1 MIALALTILLS
12 TDTIATSS
20 HTIDEVVVV
29 SAAGEG
35 RKRSAKGQVASI
47 DEHLAELSH
56 VNLVRR
62 GSYAWEPV
70 VNNMQT
76 ERVST
81 TIDGMKIFYACTD
94 KMDPVTSYVES
105 SNLQSILLNS
115 GLNGNPQSTGNIGG
129 SLDLKLKKVGFSPLP
144 TSPKGEESHP
154 VGSSPL
160 GGIRGGLSSGY
171 ETNGHLQ
178 VYGADASF
186 STQRFYTNGGV
197 FYRHADNYKEGGGR
211 RVEFSQ
217 FRKVNVFAN
226 AGVRLSPLPTSPK
239 REESFTSPSLPTS
252 PKGEE
257 SHSVGSS
264 PLGGIRGGLD
274 ILEGTFIFDRATDVG
289 YPALNMD
296 VAKAEAFITSLAY
309 KHQWLGGFLNSWE
322 TKAYYNHITHV
333 MDDTKRPDVEIHM
346 DMPGKSWTSGLYSL
360 LSASNER
367 HDVQANYDLYY
378 NRLFADMT
386 MYPGGAAPM
395 YMVTWPDVGTLNT
408 GLALTDLMSLTNRQ
422 SLKVSAKLAWQTQR
436 LNNEEGYH
444 ALEVFFPGMKQSYHQ
459 LTGRV
464 ALNYQLSD
472 LNSQFNFGVGWG
484 SRAPTVTEAY
494 GYYLNNTFDQYDYIG
509 NPRLKNESAIE
520 LNGAYKL
527 SIPHSQISIGL
538 DANAFF
544 FNNYIIG
551 QFENRLSPMTVDA
564 EGVKVYGNL
573 DHATIVNTSFTA
585 EWKPLHWLA
594 WNTRLSYA
602 IGRDDKGDPLPL
614 ISPFAYTSNFTFV
627 YKRLQG
633 KVELRGNGKQVN
645 YGKKYGETVTPAWV
659 IGNIS
664 GEYTLSIHKY
674 ALTLRVGVE
683 NIADKRY
690 TTYSDWCDI
699 PQKGRNLYTNLSVQL

>member
-1 MIALALTILLS
+1 MIALALTILLA

-29 SAAGEG
+29 AAAGEG
-35 RKRSAKGQVASI
+35 RKRSAKGKVASI

-76 ERVST
+76 ERVTT

-129 SLDLKLKKVGFSPLP
+129 SLDLKLRKAGFNADPF
-144 TSPKGEESHP
+144 H
-154 VGSSPL
+154 VNADV
-160 GGIRGGLSSGY
+160 GY

-211 RVEFSQ
+211 KVEFSQ
-217 FRKVNVFAN
+217 FQKVNAFAN
-226 AGVRLSPLPTSPK
+226 AGVRLSP
-239 REESFTSPSLPTS
+239 LPTS

-309 KHQWLGGFLNSWE
+309 KHQWLGGFFNSWE

-360 LSASNER
+360 LSASNGR

-408 GLALTDLMSLTNRQ
+408 GLALSDCVRLTEGQ

-436 LNNEEGYH
+436 LNNEEGYR
-444 ALEVFFPGMKQSYHQ
+444 AQEVFFPGMRRSYQ
-459 LTGRV
+459 QVTGRV
-464 ALNYQLSD
+464 ALNYQLSTLHSQ
-472 LNSQFNFGVGWG
+472 LNVGAGWG

-520 LNGAYKL
+520 LNGAAKFSML
-527 SIPHSQISIGL
+527 NDQLSIGL

-544 FNNYIIG
+544 LSNYIIG

-573 DHATIVNTSFTA
+573 DHATIVNSSFTA

-645 YGKKYGETVTPAWV
+645 YGKKYGETATPAWV

-674 ALTLRVGVE
+674 ALTFRVGVE

-699 PQKGRNLYTNLSVQL
+699 PQKGRNVYVNLSVLL